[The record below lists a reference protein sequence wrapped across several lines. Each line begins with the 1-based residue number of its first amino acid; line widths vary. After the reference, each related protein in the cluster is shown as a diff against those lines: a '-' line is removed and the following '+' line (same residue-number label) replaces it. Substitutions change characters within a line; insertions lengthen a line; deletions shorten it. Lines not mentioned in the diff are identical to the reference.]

1 MAYRSKY
8 TGVEVDALLDK
19 IKNDDVGKIDAF
31 LSTTSEN
38 PVTNKVLTVELNK
51 KVSQTEMEERFGEVN
66 EEISEILTILN
77 GYTPPTL
84 TIEVTG
90 DGVGANTVN
99 TKVLTNVEGK
109 MTYKLVALTEL
120 NYVSDDE
127 DEHTFIGIANSI
139 SGENRPNDFQTKR
152 ATKGGTESKIAQGTT
167 IFEGVIDTNNLGEYS
182 GYAQDIYIRHRMS
195 GTVRLEY
202 SLGEP
207 TTGLVKQVEELMTH
221 LSNIAV
227 SVNEA

>member
-1 MAYRSKY
+1 MAYKSKY
-8 TGVEVDALLDK
+8 TGAETDALLDK
-19 IKNDDVGKIDAF
+19 INNDNVGKIDAF

-51 KVSQTEMEERFGEVN
+51 KVSKTEMEERFGEVN

-84 TIEVTG
+84 TTEVTG

-99 TKVLTNVEGK
+99 TKVVPNVEGK
-109 MTYKLVALTEL
+109 MTYKIVALSEI
-120 NYVSDDE
+120 NFVSDD
-127 DEHTFIGIANSI
+127 DEQHTFVAIANAPTGTNQVNTIAGI
-139 SGENRPNDFQTKR
+139 STS
-152 ATKGGTESKIAQGTT
+152 KGSAESTIAQGST
-167 IFEGVIDTNNLGEYS
+167 ILEGVIDTNNLGQFS
-182 GYAQDIYIRHRMS
+182 GTIQDIYIRHRMS

-207 TTGLVKQVEELMTH
+207 TIGLVQQVEELMTH